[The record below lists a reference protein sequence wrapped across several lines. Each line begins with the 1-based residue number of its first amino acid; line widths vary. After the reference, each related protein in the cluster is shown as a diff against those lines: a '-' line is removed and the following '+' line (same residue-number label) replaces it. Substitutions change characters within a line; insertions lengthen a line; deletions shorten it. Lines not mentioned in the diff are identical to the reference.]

1 MTNQQEE
8 KLKDIISSY
17 RAKHQLKKFKTV
29 LADPP
34 WEVAQK
40 GKYGAVAH
48 YDLMSIED
56 IKKMPIQDLVEENA
70 HLWIWTYPAVL
81 EQTYEVIRAWG
92 FEPKSLF
99 TWVKPRLGLGNY
111 LRNCTEQVFFCTRGK
126 APIKFKGQM
135 NWGFFPLQD
144 HSHKPEEQY
153 AIIERCSDGDYLEL
167 FARRPVPSDKN
178 WSVWGNE
185 IESNVVIP
193 GYPVP
198 EYSQNPRDFTQISEQ
213 EPSNDE
219 TN

>member
-48 YDLMSIED
+48 YDLMSVED

-144 HSHKPEEQY
+144 HSHK
-153 AIIERCSDGDYLEL
+153 
-167 FARRPVPSDKN
+167 N